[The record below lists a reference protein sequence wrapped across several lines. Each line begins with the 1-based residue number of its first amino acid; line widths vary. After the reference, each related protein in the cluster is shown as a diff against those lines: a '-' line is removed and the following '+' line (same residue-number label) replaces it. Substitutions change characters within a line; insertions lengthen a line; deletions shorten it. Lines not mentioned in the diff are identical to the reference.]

1 MARWDMTKLSLRGLG
16 DKAYRP
22 SDYMAQALER
32 PLDTSDAAGAQL
44 PAQGG
49 RAHTG
54 WHLDGDLTPLEEE
67 MIAGAAGGRLVDRG
81 EGPFNL
87 TEMQAWTA
95 ERTIRAEVLRH
106 LLVAGQW
113 PLDEKGVRL
122 RGLRISGHLDLEA
135 AVLRCSL
142 SLDCCYFDAV
152 IPVCLDFATAS
163 RVTLTGCHLAGLTG
177 EMLTARELDLSNSTF
192 TGPLQLLVAH
202 IVGQLNCRGAWLAG
216 HDSEGN
222 ALNADRLKAGAVY
235 LSEGFT
241 APGGAVRLLGADITG
256 PLICRGAMLNGGGKA
271 GISLGADGLRAG
283 DVFLD
288 GGFTATGAVMLKDAH
303 ITGQLSCR
311 GAKLIGADHEGNA
324 LIADRLKA
332 AGGAFLD
339 EGFSAAGA
347 VRLLGAD
354 ITGQLSLRGA
364 RLAGRDSN
372 GDALI
377 ADWLKTAGGVFLS
390 EGFTA
395 AGAVRLLGADIIGHL
410 DCSGAHL
417 TGRDGEGNALIA
429 EAMKAGTDVFLDK
442 VLADAGAIRMTGAN
456 ITGALSFRGAHLS
469 GRDSDGNA
477 LIADRLKV
485 GGGVSLDEGF
495 SAAGAIRL
503 LGADITGQLSCQ
515 GANLTGSNS
524 DGSALI
530 ADGITVRGGAFLNH
544 LIAAGAVRLVGA
556 DINTQLTCWGA
567 QLIGRNSHGDAL
579 AAHEMKVR
587 GSVLLNEV
595 YTATGA
601 IRLTGADISGPLAC
615 SHAELSGRDN
625 VGNALIADRMRVG
638 SGMSLDDRFT
648 AAGAI
653 RLAGADIAGQL
664 TCRGARITG
673 RDDDGDSLAAYGM
686 KVSDRVFLDDGFS
699 AVGTVSFASAR
710 FGGSVEF
717 KPAALAGQGHVALDM
732 ADAWIAGALWWAPAT
747 PVTGRVDL
755 EGAAFGELA
764 DDWGAERES
773 ANGYWPTAG
782 LLRLNGLT
790 YDKLGG
796 NHQPPVEQRLE
807 WVRGQYS
814 QNKRRPTALWTN
826 GIMAPP
832 VIVPPLAKVVEENG
846 RSFASEPYDQLAKV
860 YRQTGRDSDA
870 RKVAIAR
877 RVDERRYSNL
887 NPYRML
893 GNWFFDKT
901 IKFGYQTWRAALG
914 LVIVFVAFLVMSL
927 FAQHHH
933 AIVPVGDLAAD
944 AHPFPVATRC
954 APSYPCF
961 YPVGYA
967 VDVVIPVINV
977 HQAEFWGLDGWGWVV
992 GSWAATSL
1000 GWATV
1005 TLLIVGYTG
1014 LVRQQ

>member
-1 MARWDMTKLSLRGLG
+1 
-16 DKAYRP
+16 
-22 SDYMAQALER
+22 
-32 PLDTSDAAGAQL
+32 LDTSDAAGAQL
-44 PAQGG
+44 PARDG

-54 WHLDGDLTPLEEE
+54 WHLGGDLTPLEEE
-67 MIAGAAGGRLVDRG
+67 MIAGAAGGTLLDRG
-81 EGPFNL
+81 EGPFHL

-95 ERTIRAEVLRH
+95 ERAIRAEVLRH

-135 AVLRCSL
+135 AVLRCPL
-142 SLDCCYFDAV
+142 SLECCYFDAAM
-152 IPVCLDFATAS
+152 PVCLDFATAS
-163 RVTLTGCHLAGLTG
+163 RVTLVRCHLAGLTG
-177 EMLTARELDLSNSTF
+177 EMLTAKELDLSYSTL
-192 TGPLQLLVAH
+192 TGPLQLLVAD
-202 IVGQLNCRGAWLAG
+202 IAGQLNCRGSSLTG

-222 ALNADRLKAGAVY
+222 ALNGDRLKAGAVY

-241 APGGAVRLLGADITG
+241 APGGTVRLLGADITG
-256 PLICRGAMLNGGGKA
+256 PLICRGAMLNGGGGA

-283 DVFLD
+283 GIFLD
-288 GGFTATGAVMLKDAH
+288 GGFTATGAVMLKDAY

-311 GAKLIGADHEGNA
+311 GAHLTGADHEGNS
-324 LIADRLKA
+324 LSADRLKA
-332 AGGAFLD
+332 TGGAFLD
-339 EGFSAAGA
+339 EGFRAAGAVRLLGADISGQLSLRGARLAGHDSSGGALIADWLKSAGGVFLSEGFAAAGA

-354 ITGQLSLRGA
+354 IT
-364 RLAGRDSN
+364 
-372 GDALI
+372 
-377 ADWLKTAGGVFLS
+377 
-390 EGFTA
+390 
-395 AGAVRLLGADIIGHL
+395 GHL

-429 EAMKAGTDVFLDK
+429 EGMKADTDVFFEG
-442 VLADAGAIRMTGAN
+442 VLTDVGIIRMVGAN

-477 LIADRLKV
+477 LIADRLRV
-485 GGGVSLDEGF
+485 GGGASLDEGF

-515 GANLTGSNS
+515 GAKLTGSNS

-544 LIAAGAVRLVGA
+544 LISTGTVRLVGA

-567 QLIGRNSHGDAL
+567 QLTGRNSHGDAL

-595 YTATGA
+595 STAVGA
-601 IRLTGADISGPLAC
+601 IRLTGADISGPLVC
-615 SHAELSGRDN
+615 SHAELSGLDN
-625 VGNALIADRMRVG
+625 AGNALIADRMRVG
-638 SGMSLDDRFT
+638 SGVCLDDRFT
-648 AAGAI
+648 AAGTV
-653 RLAGADIAGQL
+653 RLAGADITGQL
-664 TCRGARITG
+664 TCRDARITG
-673 RDDDGDSLAAYGM
+673 FDDDGDSLAAYGM
-686 KVSDRVFLDDGFS
+686 KVSDRVFLDGGFT
-699 AVGTVSFASAR
+699 AAGTLSFASAR

-717 KPAALAGQGHVALDM
+717 KPAALAGQGRVALDM
-732 ADAWIAGALWWAPAT
+732 ADAWIAGALWWAPAA
-747 PVTGRVDL
+747 PVAGRVDL

-764 DDWGAERES
+764 DDWGVERES
-773 ANGYWPTAG
+773 ANGYWPADG

-796 NHQPPVEQRLE
+796 NHQPPVEQRLD

-814 QNKRRPTALWTN
+814 RNKRRPSVLWTN

-832 VIVPPLAKVVEENG
+832 VIAPPIAKAVADNG
-846 RSFASEPYDQLAKV
+846 RSFAYEPYDQLAKV
-860 YRQTGRDSDA
+860 YRQAGRDSDA

-887 NPYRML
+887 NPYRTV

-914 LVIVFVAFLVMSL
+914 LVIVFVAFLIMSL
-927 FAQHHH
+927 FAQRHH
-933 AIVPVGDLAAD
+933 AIIPVGDLAAGV
-944 AHPFPVATRC
+944 HPVPVATRC

-967 VDVVIPVINV
+967 VDVVIPIINV

-1005 TLLIVGYTG
+1005 TLLVVGYTG